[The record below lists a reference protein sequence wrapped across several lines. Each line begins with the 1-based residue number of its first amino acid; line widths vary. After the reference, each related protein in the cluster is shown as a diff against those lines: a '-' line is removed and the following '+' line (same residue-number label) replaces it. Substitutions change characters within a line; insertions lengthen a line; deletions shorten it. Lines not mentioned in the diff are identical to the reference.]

1 MNHETEAINGFERVD
16 VLVSTPLSEVDA
28 ADFHN
33 KLEEEKSRAS
43 VICGDVR
50 DAKRRITAVKG
61 PQKRRDDKVKK
72 EPSNSDSDC

>member
-1 MNHETEAINGFERVD
+1 MRLIFKK
-16 VLVSTPLSEVDA
+16 
-28 ADFHN
+28 